1 MADHIVSKAL
11 DKMRMAVQDLND
23 SKEGDQVRDAIK
35 KIGGS
40 DMTPIFQLDGDAE
53 RLFNIV
59 VDYLSE
65 RGLIES
71 VDVITITMLAK
82 SLAIYIEVARHMH
95 GYGDAIQIYPNGTSN
110 VSGAFTALSK
120 AQDQV
125 LKLSAKLGLSPMD
138 RSRILG
144 AASNAKAANDK
155 SSEGDEIDDLI

>member
-1 MADHIVSKAL
+1 MSNNDTLSRMKAAIEDLDRSK
-11 DKMRMAVQDLND
+11 DGQDV
-23 SKEGDQVRDAIK
+23 KDAIN
-35 KIGGS
+35 KIGAK
-40 DMTPIFQLDGDAE
+40 DLQPIFQLDEDGN
-53 RLFNIV
+53 RLFDIV
-59 VDYLSE
+59 INYLND

-71 VDVITITMLAK
+71 VDVITVTMLAK
-82 SLAIYIEVARHMH
+82 SLAIYIAVARHVH

-144 AASNAKAANDK
+144 AAASANSANDK
-155 SSEGDEIDDLI
+155 SQEGDEIDDLT

>member
-1 MADHIVSKAL
+1 MTKPL
-11 DKMRMAVQDLND
+11 DKMRMAVQDLNE
-23 SKEGDQVRDAIK
+23 SKEGDQVKDAIRN
-35 KIGGS
+35 IGSS
-40 DMTPIFQLDGDAE
+40 DMQPIFQLDGDGE

-144 AASNAKAANDK
+144 AASNAKVANDK
-155 SSEGDEIDDLI
+155 SSEGDEIDELT

>member
-1 MADHIVSKAL
+1 MSETL
-11 DKMRMAVQDLND
+11 DRMRMAVQEL
-23 SKEGDQVRDAIK
+23 EGSDEGNRVKDAID
-35 KIGGS
+35 KIGAK
-40 DMTPIFQLDGDAE
+40 DMQPIFQLDEDGN

-59 VDYLSE
+59 VDYLNE

-82 SLAIYIEVARHMH
+82 RLAIYIAVARHVH
-95 GYGDAIQIYPNGTSN
+95 GYGDAIQVYPNGTSN

-138 RSRILG
+138 RTRILG
-144 AASNAKAANDK
+144 AATNAQAATSKA
-155 SSEGDEIDDLI
+155 SQGDAIDDLT

>member
-1 MADHIVSKAL
+1 MSTL

-23 SKEGDQVRDAIK
+23 SKEGEQVKDAIR
-35 KIGGS
+35 KIGSS
-40 DMTPIFQLDGDAE
+40 DMQPIFQLDGDGE

-144 AASNAKAANDK
+144 AASNAKAANNK

>member
-1 MADHIVSKAL
+1 MSKPL
-11 DKMRMAVQDLND
+11 DKMRMAVQELNE
-23 SKEGDQVRDAIK
+23 SKQGDEVKEAIR
-35 KIGGS
+35 KIGNA
-40 DMTPIFQLDGDAE
+40 DMQPIFQLDGDGE

-144 AASNAKAANDK
+144 AASHAKAANDK
-155 SSEGDEIDDLI
+155 SSEGDDIDELI

>member
-1 MADHIVSKAL
+1 MSKPL
-11 DKMRMAVQDLND
+11 DKMRMAVQELNE
-23 SKEGDQVRDAIK
+23 SKQGDDVKEAIR
-35 KIGGS
+35 KIGDG
-40 DMTPIFQLDGDAE
+40 DMQPIFQLDGDGE

-155 SSEGDEIDDLI
+155 SSEGDDIDELI

>member
-1 MADHIVSKAL
+1 MTDTL
-11 DKMRMAVQDLND
+11 ERMRAAVEQLNS
-23 SKEGDQVRDAIK
+23 SKEGDDVKDAIN
-35 KIGGS
+35 KIGAK
-40 DMTPIFQLDGDAE
+40 DLQPIFQLDEDGN

-59 VDYLSE
+59 VDYLND

-82 SLAIYIEVARHMH
+82 SLAIYIAVARHVH

-144 AASNAKAANDK
+144 SAASASSANSK
-155 SSEGDEIDDLI
+155 SQEGDEIDQLT

>member
-1 MADHIVSKAL
+1 MSKPL
-11 DKMRMAVQDLND
+11 DKMRMAVQELND
-23 SKEGDQVRDAIK
+23 SKEGDQVKEAIK

-40 DMTPIFQLDGDAE
+40 DMQPIFQLDGDGE

-71 VDVITITMLAK
+71 VDVITITMLAT

-155 SSEGDEIDDLI
+155 SSEGDDIDDLI

>member
-1 MADHIVSKAL
+1 MADHTVSKAL

-23 SKEGDQVRDAIK
+23 SKEGDQVKDAIK

-40 DMTPIFQLDGDAE
+40 DMTPIFQLDGDGE

>member
-1 MADHIVSKAL
+1 MTDTL
-11 DKMRMAVQDLND
+11 ERMRAAVEQLNN
-23 SKEGDQVRDAIK
+23 SKEGDDVKDAIN
-35 KIGGS
+35 KIGAK
-40 DMTPIFQLDGDAE
+40 DLQPIFQLDEDGN

-59 VDYLSE
+59 VDYLNE

-82 SLAIYIEVARHMH
+82 SLAIYIAVARHVH

-144 AASNAKAANDK
+144 SAASASSANNK
-155 SSEGDEIDDLI
+155 SQEGDEIDNLI

>member
-1 MADHIVSKAL
+1 MSKPL
-11 DKMRMAVQDLND
+11 DKMRLAVNDLND
-23 SKEGDQVRDAIK
+23 SKQGDKVKDAIR
-35 KIGGS
+35 KIGGEELQ
-40 DMTPIFQLDGDAE
+40 PIFQLDADGD

-59 VDYLSE
+59 VDYLSD

-95 GYGDAIQIYPNGTSN
+95 GYSDAIQIYPNGTSN

-144 AASNAKAANDK
+144 AASNAQAANNK

>member
-1 MADHIVSKAL
+1 MANHLMSKPL
-11 DKMRMAVQDLND
+11 DKMRMAVQELNE
-23 SKEGDQVRDAIK
+23 SKQGDEVKEAIR
-35 KIGGS
+35 KIGNA
-40 DMTPIFQLDGDAE
+40 DMQPIFQLDGDGE

-65 RGLIES
+65 RGLIET

-138 RSRILG
+138 RSRLLG

-155 SSEGDEIDDLI
+155 SSEGDDIDELI

>member
-1 MADHIVSKAL
+1 MSKPL

-23 SKEGDQVRDAIK
+23 SKEGDQVKEAIK

-40 DMTPIFQLDGDAE
+40 DMQPIFQLDGDGE

-155 SSEGDEIDDLI
+155 SSEGDDIDDLI

>member
-1 MADHIVSKAL
+1 MSKPL
-11 DKMRMAVQDLND
+11 DKMRMAVHELNQ
-23 SKEGDQVRDAIK
+23 SKQGDEVKEAIR
-35 KIGGS
+35 KIGGG
-40 DMTPIFQLDGDAE
+40 DMQPIFQLDGDGE

-95 GYGDAIQIYPNGTSN
+95 GYSDAIQIYPNGTSN

-155 SSEGDEIDDLI
+155 SSEGDDIDELI

>member
-1 MADHIVSKAL
+1 MSKPL
-11 DKMRMAVQDLND
+11 DKMRMAVHELNQ
-23 SKEGDQVRDAIK
+23 SKQGDEVKEAIR
-35 KIGGS
+35 KIGCG
-40 DMTPIFQLDGDAE
+40 DMQPIFQLDGDGE

-95 GYGDAIQIYPNGTSN
+95 GYSDAIQIYPNGTSN

-155 SSEGDEIDDLI
+155 SSEGDDIDELI